1 MRGTFFGVG
10 LFRMQRH
17 LLGLIAATCLIG
29 AVSLWLFQS
38 MAVAGSHL
46 AFFLLRIGLVL
57 GVIWLAFP
65 QASRILQNT
74 SRMMLSLIL
83 GGIVLIAVRPMLIPY
98 VLIALVIGWL
108 LSNRINPQAIL
119 KSFGGGSQRRSRRST
134 TVEGRASRPE
144 KKDS

>member
-1 MRGTFFGVG
+1 
-10 LFRMQRH
+10 MQRH

-29 AVSLWLFQS
+29 SVVLLLFQS
-38 MAVAGSHL
+38 LAVAGSHL

-74 SRMMLSLIL
+74 SRMMLGLIL

-119 KSFGGGSQRRSRRST
+119 KSFGGSKRRSRRNT
-134 TVEGRASRPE
+134 TIDGGSCRNDQ
-144 KKDS
+144 KKS

>member
-1 MRGTFFGVG
+1 
-10 LFRMQRH
+10 MQRH

-29 AVSLWLFQS
+29 SVVLLLFQS
-38 MAVAGSHL
+38 LAVAGSHL

-74 SRMMLSLIL
+74 SRMMLGLIL

-119 KSFGGGSQRRSRRST
+119 KSFGGSKRRSRRNT
-134 TVEGRASRPE
+134 TIEGGSCRNDQ
-144 KKDS
+144 KKS

>member
-1 MRGTFFGVG
+1 
-10 LFRMQRH
+10 MQRH

-29 AVSLWLFQS
+29 SVVLLLFQS
-38 MAVAGSHL
+38 LAVAGSHL

-65 QASRILQNT
+65 QASRILQHT
-74 SRMMLSLIL
+74 SRMMLGLIL

-119 KSFGGGSQRRSRRST
+119 KSFGGSKRRSRRNT
-134 TVEGRASRPE
+134 TIEGGSSRNDQ
-144 KKDS
+144 KKS